1 MYTSRTRLL
10 STHNYCTVKPP
21 QVVALLYKNRIRR
34 LIHLTSLRFRTPL
47 RALAST
53 SGQEPSNDRSTVFG
67 STLTGRDSKK
77 TVRFPHASLQILV
90 WKGNER
96 AYSVWK
102 SAPIRQSR
110 RRWVWA
116 WVYEEWCRCSG
127 LLRTLTA
134 DPWSWGWAR
143 WWAAGTWRTCRRP
156 SWSSRCVSSGRRWRW
171 WRIETRRPGSEW
183 GARGR
188 PGAPLLR
195 TEKHFRRQLEHRWLR
210 LNMMERLCWT
220 AFRKMPQ
227 QPLYNNYRTIIQ

>member
-1 MYTSRTRLL
+1 M
-10 STHNYCTVKPP
+10 
-21 QVVALLYKNRIRR
+21 QVSK
-34 LIHLTSLRFRTPL
+34 SSSE
-47 RALAST
+47 RAT
-53 SGQEPSNDRSTVFG
+53 
-67 STLTGRDSKK
+67 
-77 TVRFPHASLQILV
+77 
-90 WKGNER
+90 R

-227 QPLYNNYRTIIQ
+227 QLLHQKYTINAQGFILITKAFVKSLMLHLKSQKI